1 VSNLEPQRDRLPRD
15 RWSVEE
21 AYLDVL
27 LLDGECGLCHGLARW
42 MAPRTT
48 PGSSLR
54 FVDQS
59 SSEGQAALTG
69 LPAPLRGMD
78 TVVLVRGGKVHARSA
93 AAIRCLLH
101 LRWWWRMWFPLLW
114 LVPKPLR
121 DLVYRGVAA
130 NRHRLF
136 RAPED
141 GCLLPQPN

>member
-1 VSNLEPQRDRLPRD
+1 MEH
-15 RWSVEE
+15 
-21 AYLDVL
+21 DVL
-27 LLDGECGLCHGLARW
+27 LLDGGCGLCHGLARW
-42 MAPRTT
+42 MAPRLA
-48 PGSSLR
+48 PGHPLR

-59 SSEGQAALTG
+59 SSEGQDAMASLPAALR
-69 LPAPLRGMD
+69 AMD
-78 TVVLVRGGKVHARSA
+78 TVVLLRRGKAHARSA

-101 LRWWWRMWFPLLW
+101 LRWWWRMWFPLMW

-141 GCLLPQPN
+141 GCLLPQPMDA

>member
-1 VSNLEPQRDRLPRD
+1 MEH
-15 RWSVEE
+15 
-21 AYLDVL
+21 DVL
-27 LLDGECGLCHGLARW
+27 LLDGGCGLCHGLARW
-42 MAPRTT
+42 MAPRIAS
-48 PGSSLR
+48 GRSLR
-54 FVDQS
+54 FLDQA
-59 SSEGQAALTG
+59 SSEGQAAMAG

-78 TVVLVRGGKVHARSA
+78 TVVLVRGGKAHARSA

>member
-1 VSNLEPQRDRLPRD
+1 MGMDL
-15 RWSVEE
+15 
-21 AYLDVL
+21 L
-27 LLDGECGLCHGLARW
+27 LLDGGCGLCHGLARW
-42 MAPRTT
+42 MTPRIAS
-48 PGSSLR
+48 GRSLR

-59 SSEGQAALTG
+59 SSEGQAALAS

-141 GCLLPQPN
+141 GCLLPQTMDA